1 MPIAI
6 STVTIASARWKL
18 DEREDSAKV
27 RSPKNATSTRKA
39 MGLKRMRHAPLATLP
54 LLLLLLASP
63 SAQPVFTG
71 ADIFPADEF
80 ASRRARGMERMGDP
94 AALLKGPTERPGEQP
109 LRQSNQFFYLT
120 GVVEPRAI
128 VVIDGRTKKTTLF
141 LQPFNEGR
149 KQRMFGPGSLPA
161 QE

>member
-1 MPIAI
+1 M

-18 DEREDSAKV
+18 EEREDSAKV

-39 MGLKRMRHAPLATLP
+39 MGLKRMRHAPPTTLA

-80 ASRRARGMERMGDP
+80 ASRRGRVMERMGD
-94 AALLKGPTERPGEQP
+94 AVAILQGTTERPGEQP
-109 LRQSNQFFYLT
+109 LRQSNQFFDLT
-120 GVVEPRAI
+120 GVGEAGASG
-128 VVIDGRTKKTTLF
+128 VIDGRRKKT
-141 LQPFNEGR
+141 G
-149 KQRMFGPGSLPA
+149 
-161 QE
+161 